1 MTDKKTVENKP
12 TSSATSPKKPKK
24 VIFTKPVVIIVI
36 LSLII
41 VLLGYAGSHFYIENK
56 KEMADQKIKVSLLN
70 QKLDDVLSVQN
81 QNQQAANNLK
91 EGLESHFNLMNSE
104 LEKVEI
110 DNQANKTEVEALQ
123 RGLAATYIRQPNDW
137 ILYEVDYLVKLAGRK
152 IWLEQD
158 VKTAIALLIAAD
170 QRVVELND
178 HSLSALR
185 AALLEDI
192 NILSSLPKRNPDTV
206 ILKLSSL
213 ERRISSLKTDGV
225 VMPSAN
231 DNEKTA
237 ISHDVNDWQEN
248 LQKSWS
254 TFLESFVVVNKRDA
268 RVEALLLPEQ
278 VWYLKANLRAD
289 LAKAEFA
296 IYREQQ
302 KIYDI
307 AMSDMSVLLKTYFVA
322 SDPATKHFKDSIKRL
337 SKIKITISYPD
348 QLKTTALLNRVMK
361 LRVENALRPQPKTQ
375 QK

>member
-1 MTDKKTVENKP
+1 MTDNKTVENKP
-12 TSSATSPKKPKK
+12 TSSATSPKKSKK
-24 VIFTKPVVIIVI
+24 VIFSKPIVIIII
-36 LSLII
+36 LSMVI

-56 KEMADQKIKVSLLN
+56 KEMVDQKNKVSLLS
-70 QKLDDVLSVQN
+70 QKLDDVLSAQD

-91 EGLESHFNLMNSE
+91 EGLETQFGLMSSE
-104 LEKVEI
+104 LKKVEV
-110 DNQANKTEVEALQ
+110 DSETNKTEVEALQ

-192 NILSSLPKRNPDTV
+192 NMLSSLPKRNPDSV

-213 ERRISSLKTDGV
+213 ERRINTLKTDGI
-225 VMPSAN
+225 VMPSAE
-231 DNEKTA
+231 DNKKTA
-237 ISHDVNDWQEN
+237 ISNNVNDWQEN

-254 TFLESFVVVNKRDA
+254 TFVESFVVVNKRDA

-307 AMSDMSVLLKTYFVA
+307 AMSDMQALLKTYFVA
-322 SDPATKHFKDSIKRL
+322 SDPATKYFTDSIKRL
-337 SKIKITISYPD
+337 SKRKITVSYPE
-348 QLKTTALLNRVMK
+348 QLKTTPLLNRVMK
-361 LRVENALRPQPKTQ
+361 LRVEKALRPQPKTQ